1 MAPVETSF
9 ASTYA
14 RDTSTQMFALKNESR
29 SRAQQITHEAISLIL
44 PDWPAK
50 LMKDVCLSKRQRDF
64 HYNTG
69 VPHSYT
75 IDASKK
81 QFKMPRYYSLQ
92 PIPFLLLFLLG
103 VLGCDSPKST
113 SDSAQNSSTT
123 KPKQTGISSSSS
135 ATVADSAKPSTT
147 GPKGQAPEG
156 MVWIPGGVFWMGAPK
171 RKEASEIANDMR
183 DMSDSR
189 PLHQV
194 ELEGFWIDETEV
206 TNEQFQKFVDETGYV
221 TIAEIAPKA
230 EDYPGAPPE
239 NLVAG
244 SVVFSPPAGAVD
256 LRGSSYQWWAY
267 VPGANWKHPEGP
279 DSTIEGKEKHPVV
292 HVGWFDA
299 VEYATWA
306 KKRLPTEAE
315 WELAAR
321 GGLDRKGYV
330 WGDEFRPNNKLM
342 ANTFQGSFPTK
353 NSLEDGFA
361 TTSPVKTFPPN
372 GYGLY
377 DVAGN
382 VWEWANDWY
391 RPEYF
396 ETLARNDVTRNPMG
410 PSNSFDPAEPGQ
422 AKRVMKGGSFLCTDQ
437 YCSRYMPGGRGKGDP
452 VTGTNHLGFRTVK
465 SPE

>member
-1 MAPVETSF
+1 MAKSQFLHV
-9 ASTYA
+9 A
-14 RDTSTQMFALKNESR
+14 
-29 SRAQQITHEAISLIL
+29 AIFSLGL
-44 PDWPAK
+44 VW
-50 LMKDVCLSKRQRDF
+50 LC
-64 HYNTG
+64 
-69 VPHSYT
+69 
-75 IDASKK
+75 
-81 QFKMPRYYSLQ
+81 
-92 PIPFLLLFLLG
+92 
-103 VLGCDSPKST
+103 GCDSPS
-113 SDSAQNSSTT
+113 
-123 KPKQTGISSSSS
+123 KPK
-135 ATVADSAKPSTT
+135 STT
-147 GPKGQAPEG
+147 GLATSKSPADQEKLKTSFATMDASKNSNALRSEKPASPAPEG

-171 RKEASEIANDMR
+171 RKGDSEISNDMR

-206 TNEQFQKFVDETGYV
+206 TNEQFSQFVEATGYV
-221 TIAEIAPKA
+221 TIAEVAPKA

-244 SVVFSPPAGAVD
+244 SVVFSPPETPVD

-267 VPGANWKHPEGP
+267 IPGANWKHPEGP
-279 DSTIEGKEKHPVV
+279 ESTIDGKEKYPVV
-292 HVGWFDA
+292 HVGWYDA
-299 VEYATWA
+299 IEYTKWA

-315 WELAAR
+315 WEFAAR

-330 WGDEFRPNNKLM
+330 WGDAFRPDNKIM
-342 ANTFQGSFPTK
+342 ANTFQGNFPDK
-353 NSLEDGFA
+353 NATEDGYA

-382 VWEWANDWY
+382 VWEWASDWY

-396 ETLARNDVTRNPMG
+396 ETIARNGVTKNPLG

-422 AKRVMKGGSFLCTDQ
+422 VKRVMKGGSFLCTDQ